1 MTPVDPA
8 VIRRKLGLII
18 NNLQALESIRDI
30 APVRYREDLFLRK
43 GTERL
48 LQETIEAAI
57 DLNTHLLVQ
66 SGQAPPDDYFRGF
79 LLLAERG
86 ILPADLAAALAPSAS
101 LRNRLV
107 YEYDDLIDAIVLD
120 AVKKLLQLYPQYVAA
135 IDAHSRKTV
144 QSSSPG

>member
-8 VIRRKLGLII
+8 VIRRKLALIV

-30 APVRYREDLFLRK
+30 APARYREDLFLRK

-66 SGQAPPDDYFRGF
+66 SGQAPHRPG
-79 LLLAERG
+79 G
-86 ILPADLAAALAPSAS
+86 PQAA
-101 LRNRLV
+101 
-107 YEYDDLIDAIVLD
+107 
-120 AVKKLLQLYPQYVAA
+120 
-135 IDAHSRKTV
+135 
-144 QSSSPG
+144 